1 MSLSELPRTPFWAK
15 FAELP
20 FHALDL
26 QGADLRGAN
35 LADADLQG
43 AHEITQDQIE
53 STIGSSETKLPEG
66 LDHPESWSKGLRE
79 QKAILDH
86 RQHRQVLQERINR
99 AE

>member
-66 LDHPESWSKGLRE
+66 RNRPKLWSKSLEE
-79 QKAILDH
+79 QKEILEVH
-86 RQHRQVLQERINR
+86 INR